1 MGGPGAH
8 ASPGR
13 QLSNPD
19 CAAISG
25 EPIMT
30 PQHWQQVKQ
39 IFQSAL
45 QYPPDRRAAFL
56 DEACASDP
64 MLRDEVDSLISSYD
78 QAGDSIEAMVDD
90 VAAQILSDDRASSL
104 IGKDIGPYKIISQI
118 GKGGM
123 GDVFLAQDPRL
134 ARHVALKLL
143 PGEFAQNQDRLRRFQ
158 REARAVSVLNHPN
171 ILTIYEV
178 GQIDSLNFIVA
189 EFIEGE
195 TLRSRM
201 RRERLIAREAL
212 GIAIQIASAL
222 AAAHKA
228 GIVHRD
234 VKPENIML
242 REDGI
247 VKVLDFGL
255 AKLTQRQSSIAVTE
269 APTVANLTTDPG
281 AMMGT
286 VNYMSP
292 EQARGLDVDERT
304 DIFSLGVL
312 IYEMIVGKRPF
323 EGATSSDV
331 IAALLMKPSAPMAS
345 HGSDVPAELE
355 SIVRKCLEKDCEN
368 RYRSAEELLNDL
380 EHLRRDIDSGAAL
393 SALAATAHRK
403 SSAEYILLETKQ
415 HKGAAALI
423 LGLVIVLL
431 AVWYLLPRSGAGT
444 EGAPASLINAT
455 FTQLTDQAGTE
466 YFPSLSPDGKSF
478 VYASNALGNWDI
490 YFQRIG
496 SKTALSLTNDSTADD
511 TQPAFSP
518 DGERIAFRS
527 EREGGGIFV
536 MRAAG
541 ESPKRLT
548 DFGYNPAWSPDA
560 KEIAC
565 AEQSALFPT
574 VRDGNGSLWVVNV
587 STGEKRSITK
597 GDKAP
602 AQPHWSPD
610 GHRIAYWSRSEGRG
624 RDIWTI
630 PSSGGQPVLVI
641 GDGSMNWNPV
651 WSTNGNHLYFLSDR
665 GGSMNLWHVPID
677 EQTGNVL
684 GQAQQVTT
692 PSPYG
697 AHLCIS
703 ADGRRLAYVEVINR
717 VNLQR
722 VEFDPEKET
731 AIGQPVWIT
740 QDSRLATYPDLSPDG
755 EWIVFDAQGEKQED
769 LYLIRRDGTER
780 HQLTD
785 DIYRDRAPRWSPD
798 GKQIAFFSDRS
809 GKMQIWTINPD
820 GGGLQQLTYAAD
832 NSGVTRP
839 CWSPD
844 GTHLVYDSDWGKPFV
859 IEVGKPW
866 SEQSPQALL
875 AMSNSGGCLMRS
887 WSPDGRTLAGMQAS
901 PGQFGGM
908 QVVPQSG
915 IVIYSLVTQTYE
927 KLTDFGQG
935 PFWLSDNRRLL
946 FYRDDKIYLVDSQ
959 SKRVREVFSI
969 APRRFRGFV
978 VSRDNRL
985 IYFSI
990 ETTEADIW
998 LMTLE

>member
-1 MGGPGAH
+1 M
-8 ASPGR
+8 
-13 QLSNPD
+13 
-19 CAAISG
+19 
-25 EPIMT
+25 
-30 PQHWQQVKQ
+30 
-39 IFQSAL
+39 
-45 QYPPDRRAAFL
+45 
-56 DEACASDP
+56 
-64 MLRDEVDSLISSYD
+64 
-78 QAGDSIEAMVDD
+78 
-90 VAAQILSDDRASSL
+90 
-104 IGKDIGPYKIISQI
+104 
-118 GKGGM
+118 
-123 GDVFLAQDPRL
+123 
-134 ARHVALKLL
+134 
-143 PGEFAQNQDRLRRFQ
+143 
-158 REARAVSVLNHPN
+158 
-171 ILTIYEV
+171 
-178 GQIDSLNFIVA
+178 
-189 EFIEGE
+189 
-195 TLRSRM
+195 
-201 RRERLIAREAL
+201 
-212 GIAIQIASAL
+212 
-222 AAAHKA
+222 
-228 GIVHRD
+228 
-234 VKPENIML
+234 
-242 REDGI
+242 
-247 VKVLDFGL
+247 
-255 AKLTQRQSSIAVTE
+255 
-269 APTVANLTTDPG
+269 
-281 AMMGT
+281 
-286 VNYMSP
+286 
-292 EQARGLDVDERT
+292 
-304 DIFSLGVL
+304 
-312 IYEMIVGKRPF
+312 
-323 EGATSSDV
+323 
-331 IAALLMKPSAPMAS
+331 
-345 HGSDVPAELE
+345 
-355 SIVRKCLEKDCEN
+355 
-368 RYRSAEELLNDL
+368 
-380 EHLRRDIDSGAAL
+380 
-393 SALAATAHRK
+393 
-403 SSAEYILLETKQ
+403 
-415 HKGAAALI
+415 
-423 LGLVIVLL
+423 
-431 AVWYLLPRSGAGT
+431 
-444 EGAPASLINAT
+444 
-455 FTQLTDQAGTE
+455 
-466 YFPSLSPDGKSF
+466 
-478 VYASNALGNWDI
+478 
-490 YFQRIG
+490 
-496 SKTALSLTNDSTADD
+496 
-511 TQPAFSP
+511 
-518 DGERIAFRS
+518 
-527 EREGGGIFV
+527 
-536 MRAAG
+536 
-541 ESPKRLT
+541 
-548 DFGYNPAWSPDA
+548 
-560 KEIAC
+560 
-565 AEQSALFPT
+565 
-574 VRDGNGSLWVVNV
+574 
-587 STGEKRSITK
+587 
-597 GDKAP
+597 
-602 AQPHWSPD
+602 
-610 GHRIAYWSRSEGRG
+610 
-624 RDIWTI
+624 
-630 PSSGGQPVLVI
+630 LVI
-641 GDGSMNWNPV
+641 GDGSTNWNPV
-651 WSTNGNHLYFLSDR
+651 WSTSGNHLYFLSDR

-703 ADGRRLAYVEVINR
+703 ADGRRLAYVDVINR